1 MVLKNVYTKSVNQLE
16 KSWFL
21 NHMNIISSLKVFE
34 MAGIE
39 GSLIPN
45 FSSKNW
51 NRRFFD
57 PSIFKEPES
66 MVL

>member
-1 MVLKNVYTKSVNQLE
+1 
-16 KSWFL
+16 
-21 NHMNIISSLKVFE
+21 MNIISSLKVFE